1 MTTQPKTYRVAFIGA
16 GGIIRHAHIPNFQR
30 LPNVETV
37 AICDVNEARA
47 KEVAQATGL
56 AKVYTDHKQLLAEI
70 KPDITVIGTPNVFHK
85 PQTLDALNAGSH
97 VLCEK
102 PLALSYADAQA
113 MMATAKQQGKVLSVG
128 THYRWSDAMQVAKT
142 HVDGGFFGKIYAVR
156 AIWQR
161 RSGIPGYGSWFTNKD
176 LAGGGVLFD
185 LGVHNLD
192 RALYLM
198 GYPEPVT
205 VTGASFGELGAQGQ
219 GLGGWGSDILKP
231 GANVR
236 FDVDDLSWAFVRFA
250 NGAVLQFEVAW
261 AAHGPDQ
268 FFTELLG
275 TKGGAQVGSRDKI
288 SLYTN
293 LNGQRV
299 TLENELPNPP
309 ANSYQRL
316 VENFVRYVGG
326 DTTAEIVTPE
336 QALVSVKIVDALQ
349 RSAQSGR
356 EVVIGE

>member
-1 MTTQPKTYRVAFIGA
+1 M
-16 GGIIRHAHIPNFQR
+16 
-30 LPNVETV
+30 
-37 AICDVNEARA
+37 
-47 KEVAQATGL
+47 
-56 AKVYTDHKQLLAEI
+56 
-70 KPDITVIGTPNVFHK
+70 
-85 PQTLDALNAGSH
+85 
-97 VLCEK
+97 
-102 PLALSYADAQA
+102 
-113 MMATAKQQGKVLSVG
+113 
-128 THYRWSDAMQVAKT
+128 
-142 HVDGGFFGKIYAVR
+142 
-156 AIWQR
+156 
-161 RSGIPGYGSWFTNKD
+161 
-176 LAGGGVLFD
+176 LFD

-198 GYPEPVT
+198 GYPQPVT

-275 TKGGAQVGSRDKI
+275 TKGGAHVGSRDKI

-293 LNGQRV
+293 LNGQKV

-316 VENFVRYVGG
+316 VENFVRYIGG
-326 DTTAEIVTPE
+326 DVTAEIVTPE

-349 RSAQSGR
+349 RSAQGGR